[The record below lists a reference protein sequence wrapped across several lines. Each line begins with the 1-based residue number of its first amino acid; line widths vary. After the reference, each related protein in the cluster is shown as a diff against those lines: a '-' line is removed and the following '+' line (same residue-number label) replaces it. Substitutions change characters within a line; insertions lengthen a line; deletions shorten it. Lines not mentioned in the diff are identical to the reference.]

1 MNPNIQKAVAFFT
14 QAGLSRLLVKS
25 RDKYV
30 EVGHVGGQ
38 IALEN
43 ALPDERRNIASFLS
57 KPPYPA
63 SSFKVKLVEVE
74 KALLHSFHCTLP
86 ELLTAFFPD
95 QPLVTRQVQRS
106 AHAMQ
111 QADFLTALQSIAAGL
126 PEGSRGKQWLLHGQH
141 GQDWL
146 FSRYK
151 NATEEEQERQ
161 HKQISHIANVL
172 DQLPNPDAP
181 ERIALFAQRTSGD
194 PHALDPDRGAG
205 RLFLLAL
212 NDLAGNQE
220 QAISPITTS
229 PQDRAQALR
238 LYNNVGLLVDMI
250 SSNVAVFNIAG
261 AMYHNDAPDPLVQAA
276 GKRVLLLPLR
286 QLLEWRCIRAASADI
301 YVFENPQVFE
311 EVIAVL
317 EEAEPSP
324 TLVCTSGWP
333 SVAALTLLDLI
344 LVESPDNHLH
354 YSGDFDVKG
363 LQIAAHLMTHYP
375 RQCSPWHFDPV
386 SYLLALQSDGVQA
399 RTSELDMLNTFP
411 DVFAPLLAIM
421 QEKGKWAYQE
431 GIVDLLAADVCLRV
445 KEGDSHM
452 RARKYK

>member
-1 MNPNIQKAVAFFT
+1 MSDLLNPNIQKAVAFFT
-14 QAGLSRLLVKS
+14 QAGLSRLLVKL
-25 RDKYV
+25 REKYIK
-30 EVGHVGGQ
+30 VGHIGGQ
-38 IALEN
+38 IALEH
-43 ALPDERRNIASFLS
+43 ALPDERRNIASFLG

-95 QPLVTRQVQRS
+95 QPLVTRQAQQN
-106 AHAMQ
+106 AHATRQ
-111 QADFLTALQSIAAGL
+111 TAFLTALKSIATEL
-126 PEGSRGKQWLLHGQH
+126 PEGSRGKQWLLYGQH

-151 NATEEEQERQ
+151 NATEEEQVRH
-161 HKQISHIANVL
+161 HKQISYIANAL

-194 PHALDPDRGAG
+194 PHALDPDRTAG

-212 NDLAGNQE
+212 NDLAGNQV
-220 QAISPITTS
+220 QVPVTTS
-229 PQDRAQALR
+229 SQDRGQTLR
-238 LYNNVGLLVDMI
+238 LYNTAGLLVDMI
-250 SSNVAVFNIAG
+250 SSNVAVFNVAG
-261 AMYHNDAPDPLVQAA
+261 AIFHNDTPDPLVQAA

-286 QLLEWRCIRAASADI
+286 QLLEWRSTRPATADI
-301 YVFENPQVFE
+301 YVLENPQVFE
-311 EVIAVL
+311 EVIAIL
-317 EEAEPSP
+317 EAVKVSH

-333 SVAALTLLDLI
+333 SVAALTLLDL
-344 LVESPDNHLH
+344 LLAESPDNLLH

-363 LQIAAHLMTHYP
+363 LQIAAHLMARY
-375 RQCSPWHFDPV
+375 QSQFSLWHFDPA
-386 SYLLALQSDGVQA
+386 SYLLALLSDGVQA
-399 RTSELDMLNTFP
+399 RTSELDILNTFP

-431 GIVDLLAADVCLRV
+431 GIVDLLAADVY
-445 KEGDSHM
+445 M
-452 RARKYK
+452 RS